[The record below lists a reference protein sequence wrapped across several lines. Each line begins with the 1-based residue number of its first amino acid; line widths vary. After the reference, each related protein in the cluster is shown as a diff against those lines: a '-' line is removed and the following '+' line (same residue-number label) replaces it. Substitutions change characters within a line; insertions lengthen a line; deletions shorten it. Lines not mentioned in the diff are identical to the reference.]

1 MEGQG
6 HEAAAAR
13 MHIVKGQRGMG
24 KKVGAMRDSE

>member
-6 HEAAAAR
+6 HEAAAR